1 MTVIPAKESFPSVS
15 YIYIKRMYSVNS
27 MLEIWTGKY
36 FQKIYYSSLFS
47 IPLRIPEDAVLCTS
61 IPVVMGFVI
70 SLITAEK
77 A

>member
-47 IPLRIPEDAVLCTS
+47 IPPRIPEDAVLCTS